1 MESQFDYDFL
11 VIGSGFGGA
20 VSALRLSEKGHR
32 VGVLEMGK
40 RWRGEDFA
48 ATNWNVRKYL
58 WMPKLALYGIQ
69 QITLL
74 RDVLIFHGAGVGG
87 GSLVYAN
94 TLLAPPDRVF
104 DDARWPA
111 GTDWKAALAPHYR
124 TARFMLGVTEAPR
137 VFAADEL
144 LRQVVEETTGRGHT
158 FAKYTVG
165 VYFGQPEQRVPDPF
179 FGGEGPDRTGC
190 HHCGECMTGC
200 RHGAK
205 NTLDRNY
212 LWLAEARGAVI
223 HPETLVEDLKPLPGG
238 GYAVRTVRSTDRLFK
253 RRRTFTARNVV
264 VAASVLGTVKL
275 LLECQRRGSLP
286 ALSPQLGN
294 YVRTNSEALLGV
306 KAGGTEV
313 DYSQGIAITSG
324 IHPDD
329 DTHVEMVRY
338 GAGQDFMS
346 LLTTVLVG
354 GGPPWP
360 RWLRWLG
367 HMVRHP
373 IEALRAHS
381 PIDWARRTSIL
392 LVMQPVNNFMKLTLR
407 RRPWGW
413 GLSSELRSGPRPPTF
428 MPLANQ
434 LAAKMAE
441 KIGGTPGSVLPEVL
455 LNTSTTAHI
464 LGGATMGRTPEE
476 GVCDGQGR
484 VFGYP
489 GLFIAD
495 GSLVPANLGVNPSL
509 TITALAEH
517 VMAGIPANPA
527 GAGRPAPRPPAEG

>member
-1 MESQFDYDFL
+1 MESQFDYDYL
-11 VIGSGFGGA
+11 IVGSGFGGA
-20 VSALRLSEKGHR
+20 VSALRLSEKGYR

-48 ATNWNVRKYL
+48 RSNWNIRKYL

-111 GTDWKAALAPHYR
+111 GVDWKAALAPHFR

-144 LRQVVEETTGRGHT
+144 LRRVVQETTGRGHT
-158 FAKYTVG
+158 FSRHTVG
-165 VYFGQPEQRVPDPF
+165 VYFGQPSVTAPDPF
-179 FGGEGPDRTGC
+179 FGGEGPARTGC
-190 HHCGECMTGC
+190 RHCGECMTGC

-205 NTLDRNY
+205 NTLDMNY
-212 LWLAEARGAVI
+212 LWLAERRGAVI
-223 HPETLVEDLKPLPGG
+223 HPETLVEDLLPQAGG
-238 GYAVRTVRSTDRLFK
+238 GYQVRTVRSTDRLFK
-253 RRRTFTARNVV
+253 RRRTFTARNLV
-264 VAASVLGTVKL
+264 VAASVLGTVRL
-275 LLECQRRGSLP
+275 LLDCQRRGSLP
-286 ALSPQLGN
+286 RLSGQLGN

-306 KAGGTEV
+306 KARGSEV
-313 DYSQGIAITSG
+313 DYSEGIAITSG

-367 HMVRHP
+367 TMVRHP
-373 IEALRAHS
+373 IQALRAHS
-381 PIDWARRTSIL
+381 PFDWARRTSIL
-392 LVMQPVNNFMKLTLR
+392 LVMQPVSNFMRLTLR

-413 GLSSELRSGPRPPTF
+413 GLSSQVQEGIRPPTY

-434 LAAKMAE
+434 LAEKMAE
-441 KIGGTPGSVLPEVL
+441 KIGGTPGSVLPEVI

-464 LGGATMGRTPEE
+464 LGGATMGNSPED
-476 GVCDGQGR
+476 GVCDAQGR

-489 GLFIAD
+489 GLYIAD

-517 VMAGIPANPA
+517 VMAGIPVNPA
-527 GAGRPAPRPPAEG
+527 GPGQPAPGPAA